1 MKKLIKIV
9 LPIVLCITMLMPIF
23 LCGCANYG
31 TFYPLE
37 QAYNDKL
44 ISYEDLLN
52 IAYHTG
58 NYRYNEELFENFT
71 PTEKGELDKSV
82 ERTIKKALSKRSKS
96 REKPDTFIISY
107 YGCYNGYYVVK
118 CDNEDWLRPAVI
130 IEGFDVIDGVRFRKG
145 FLSFELWK
153 K

>member
-1 MKKLIKIV
+1 MKKVLKIL
-9 LPIVLCITMLMPIF
+9 LPIVLCVAILLPIF
-23 LCGCANYG
+23 SCLGPTG
-31 TFYPLE
+31 TFYSLE

-58 NYRYNEELFENFT
+58 NYRYNEELFEEFT

-82 ERTIKKALSKRSKS
+82 ERTIKKALSKRDG
-96 REKPDTFIISY
+96 REKPNTFIVYY
-107 YGCYNGYYVVK
+107 YGCYNGYYAIFA
-118 CDNEDWLRPAVI
+118 DNENWAYPAEI
-130 IEGFDVIDGVRFRKG
+130 IEGFDIIGGIRFKKG
-145 FLSFELWK
+145 FGKFELWK